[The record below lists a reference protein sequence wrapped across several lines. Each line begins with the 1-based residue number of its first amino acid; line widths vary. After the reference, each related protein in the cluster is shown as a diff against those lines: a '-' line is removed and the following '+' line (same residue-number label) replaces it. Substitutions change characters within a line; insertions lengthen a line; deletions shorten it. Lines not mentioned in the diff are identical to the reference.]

1 MAITS
6 TGQIFMIFYS
16 PISKNTHKMGKISN
30 FNSFEILG
38 HPNVGVYSIGISG
51 YVGLTE
57 GSCITVYNC
66 ISVYNCILIITSRVE

>member
-1 MAITS
+1 MALTS

-38 HPNVGVYSIGISG
+38 HPTRLARLARLARLVRLG
-51 YVGLTE
+51 
-57 GSCITVYNC
+57 
-66 ISVYNCILIITSRVE
+66 